1 MNRRITVTA
10 DEFGCF
16 KCIQYLV
23 GNTRNLES
31 TLRISETMTYILNDL
46 IVCWEYLLLLKSNVY
61 K

>member
-16 KCIQYLV
+16 KCVQYLV
-23 GNTRNLES
+23 GKTRNLES

-46 IVCWEYLLLLKSNVY
+46 IVFSEYLLLPQSKVY